1 MSLSKLS
8 RVSGVA
14 GSGAA
19 AGGAVAGGAVAGGAV
34 AGGADAGGAGTGAA
48 GGGAVTGSLTA
59 LAKSVNKVN
68 MSLSESFSSA
78 FPVPA
83 AGSKGGT
90 GSFPRII
97 ARSLSIPSK

>member
-19 AGGAVAGGAVAGGAV
+19 GGGAVAGGAVTGGA
-34 AGGADAGGAGTGAA
+34 GAGGAGTGAA
-48 GGGAVTGSLTA
+48 GVGAVTGSLTA
-59 LAKSVNKVN
+59 LAKSVNNVN
-68 MSLSESFSSA
+68 MSFIESFSSA
-78 FPVPA
+78 VPFPA
-83 AGSKGGT
+83 GGSKGGT

-97 ARSLSIPSK
+97 ARSLSMPSK